1 MRVPRPRHQ
10 PRVPAPREHQLVAE
24 VRVDGGEVCDP
35 VIHRGRVP
43 VRVKRAAEVVICVV
57 ESPRH
62 AGPRSVRGRA
72 VLCPQDLVHAA
83 EDAVAGLIAGAEGGA
98 GVDLLASAGLRIL
111 PQLGQADELLVEAG
125 VLLNLMS
132 SASNLHFDS
141 VLFLLF
147 EEVVLPAVMLVIACK
162 GCWVPG
168 SGAELPAHGGVRSPV
183 LLRMMMAG
191 AQGVEAV
198 AREAINTRRKLRES
212 F

>member
-1 MRVPRPRHQ
+1 MPRSRRHEPRL
-10 PRVPAPREHQLVAE
+10 PAPSEHQLGAE
-24 VRVDGGEVCDP
+24 VRVDGGEVRDP

-57 ESPRH
+57 ESPRQ
-62 AGPRSVRGRA
+62 ARSRSVRGRA

-141 VLFLLF
+141 VLFLLL
-147 EEVVLPAVMLVIACK
+147 EEVVLPLLVIAGK
-162 GCWVPG
+162 RRGMPG
-168 SGAELPAHGGVRSPV
+168 PGAELAAHG
-183 LLRMMMAG
+183 
-191 AQGVEAV
+191 
-198 AREAINTRRKLRES
+198 
-212 F
+212 